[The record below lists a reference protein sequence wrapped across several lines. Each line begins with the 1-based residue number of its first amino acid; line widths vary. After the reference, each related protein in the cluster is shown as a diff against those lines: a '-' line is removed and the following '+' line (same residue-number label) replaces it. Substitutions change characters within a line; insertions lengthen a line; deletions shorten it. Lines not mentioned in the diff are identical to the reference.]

1 MLNALPTWIA
11 PSSPNAAHAPT
22 AGTAPHGEDAAAA
35 RGGFA
40 DVLSQAKAPHEAY
53 PVCKPAQPAQPAR
66 PEGSTPSPEPESPSD
81 EPAPTNALPPKPASR
96 GGASQ
101 GAKPRPATSAGK
113 ADKAHAAG
121 PANDNET
128 DPAGGATGKR
138 RATTTDDAADAA
150 AVLPIDPLVMQAA
163 ARAAAQDA
171 RASTATAPAPS
182 ATADT
187 TAVQDG
193 ASASTLAPPTPAAG
207 QDMATL
213 EMTQGTSSES
223 KAAALPLAP
232 AALAS
237 TLQAPAAPAQLRVD
251 GSDNP
256 ISLASPRGSSRH
268 QLGDAG
274 TAAQGANGT
283 AAPAPVPGA
292 AATGAAI
299 GAATTRELEAIAG
312 ANAPPQAAE
321 GASANAQAHPAAGLS
336 FATGLADALAP
347 KAGAHAA
354 GTAEVRVPAAVNSPE
369 FAPALGLTLST
380 LAANGVQEARLQL
393 HPAEL
398 GPISVQISV
407 DGTGARIDFQA
418 DVAQTRQAIEDSLPS
433 LAGALRDAGLTLTGG
448 GVSQHS
454 RQPEQP
460 ASSGARG
467 GTRGDSSAPDDDLAA
482 IGSTLSRSVQRRGLV
497 DLLA

>member
-11 PSSPNAAHAPT
+11 PSSPNAVHAPT

-53 PVCKPAQPAQPAR
+53 PVCKPAQPAKPAR
-66 PEGSTPSPEPESPSD
+66 PEGSTPSPEPETPSD

-101 GAKPRPATSAGK
+101 GAKPRPATGAGK

-121 PANDNET
+121 PANDSET

-138 RATTTDDAADAA
+138 RATTTDDATDA
-150 AVLPIDPLVMQAA
+150 LPIDPLVMQAA

-171 RASTATAPAPS
+171 KASTATAPAPS
-182 ATADT
+182 AISDT
-187 TAVQDG
+187 TAAQDG
-193 ASASTLAPPTPAAG
+193 ASASTPAPPTPAAG

-213 EMTQGTSSES
+213 EMTQDTSGES
-223 KAAALPLAP
+223 TAPVLPLAP
-232 AALAS
+232 ATLAS
-237 TLQAPAAPAQLRVD
+237 TLPAPAAPAQVRVD

-256 ISLASPRGSSRH
+256 ISLASPRGPSH
-268 QLGDAG
+268 HPLGDAG
-274 TAAQGANGT
+274 PAAQSASGN
-283 AAPAPVPGA
+283 AAPAPAPGA

-312 ANAPPQAAE
+312 ANTPPQAAE
-321 GASANAQAHPAAGLS
+321 GASANAQANPAAGLS

-347 KAGAHAA
+347 KAGAHVA

-467 GTRGDSSAPDDDLAA
+467 GARGASSARDDDVAA
-482 IGSTLSRSVQRRGLV
+482 IGSTLSRNVQRRGLV